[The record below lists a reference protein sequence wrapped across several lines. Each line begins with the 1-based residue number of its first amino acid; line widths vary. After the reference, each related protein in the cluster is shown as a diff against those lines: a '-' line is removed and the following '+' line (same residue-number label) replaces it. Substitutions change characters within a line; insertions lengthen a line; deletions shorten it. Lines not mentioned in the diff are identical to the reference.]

1 MTRSFSADR
10 RTLTSLRLAAQRIGV
25 GAFERPSDAV
35 RHLLGVQAQDF
46 TGAKWTVG
54 LRCAGA
60 TDASIESALAD
71 RSIVRSWPMRGT
83 LHFVAP
89 EDLAWMLSVTAERT
103 MRTAAG
109 RHVQLELT
117 DADFARARDLTEAAL
132 SGGRSV
138 RRDELLR
145 LFSDNGIAVD
155 GQRGAHLIGYLA
167 HIALIVFGAVDGKQ
181 QTFALLDEWVASP
194 RVLERDEALAEF
206 ALRYFTSHGPATVR
220 DFAWW
225 ASLTLTDAR
234 RGLAAVQG
242 SVEELIVN
250 DTSYFHAPDFSAPDA
265 TPKPSGVVALPGFDE
280 YLLGYSDRSAP
291 LAEEYFERIV
301 PGKNGMFLP
310 TIVVDGEVVGTWRRT
325 VMAKSVRVESDPFV
339 PLSTAA
345 ERGFRDAAS
354 DYARFMGRELV
365 L

>member
-25 GAFERPSDAV
+25 GAFESPAEAV
-35 RHLLGVQAQDF
+35 RHLLAVQAQDF
-46 TGAKWTVG
+46 PGAKWTVG

-60 TDASIESALAD
+60 TDVTIEAALAD
-71 RSIVRSWPMRGT
+71 RSVVRSWPMRGT

-89 EDLAWMLSVTAERT
+89 EDLNWMLSVTAERT

-109 RHVQLELT
+109 RHLQLELT
-117 DADFARARDLTEAAL
+117 DSDFARAVELTTGAL
-132 SGGRSV
+132 TGGRV
-138 RRDELLR
+138 IRRDELLR
-145 LFSDNGIAVD
+145 LFTDSGISVA

-167 HIALIVFGAVDGKQ
+167 HTALIVFGPVDGKQ
-181 QTFALLDEWVASP
+181 QTFALLSEWVPSP
-194 RVLERDEALAEF
+194 RVLDKEEALAEF

-234 RGLAAVQG
+234 RGLATVRN
-242 SVEELIVN
+242 SLEELTVG
-250 DTSYFHAPDFSAPDA
+250 DESYYLAPDLEPV
-265 TPKPSGVVALPGFDE
+265 PKGVSALPGFDE

-291 LAEEYFERIV
+291 LAEEFFERIV

-310 TIVVDGEVVGTWRRT
+310 TIVVNGEVVGTWRRT
-325 VMAKSVRVESDPFV
+325 VTAKAVKVEVDAFA
-339 PLSTAA
+339 PLSAA
-345 ERGFRDAAS
+345 TLRGFRAAAS
-354 DYARFMGRELV
+354 DYARFMERELV